1 MFLLLTF
8 IRSFPITTDNYPGSP
23 KGRPSSSKKDE
34 VRINHDIT
42 NEELRVIDK
51 AGEMIGV
58 IKRSE
63 ALRLAKEEGLDLVEV
78 SPNAVP
84 PVCKIIDYG
93 KYKFS
98 LQKKKAEAK
107 KKQKVIEVKEIQL
120 RPMIGKNDL
129 DIKVKAIGRF
139 IDDENKVKIVMRFRG
154 REMAHQ
160 EIGMRILKGI
170 QEKFEEVVKIE
181 LMPRLEGNQMIMI
194 FAPAPERIKK

>member
-1 MFLLLTF
+1 VGVSNF
-8 IRSFPITTDNYPGSP
+8 IRSFPITTDNYHGSS
-23 KGRPSSSKKDE
+23 KGRPSPSKKDE

-78 SPNAVP
+78 SPNAEP

-98 LQKKKAEAK
+98 LQKKKTEAK
-107 KKQKVIEVKEIQL
+107 KKQKIIEVKEIQL
-120 RPMIGKNDL
+120 RPMIGKHDL
-129 DIKVKAIGRF
+129 EIKVKAISRF

-170 QEKFEEVVKIE
+170 QEKFEEIVKIE